1 MCLLLTVMY
10 SLRDETTGTFV
21 PDICSLFTMTTPRR
35 NDKCPCGSGKKY
47 KFCCLEKDRQA
58 ALEKE
63 AIAKNPVNSE
73 VFEENPTPAFATWK
87 IFAIGTGIL
96 AVIGLIAAFAFQMP
110 RLGGAIFGCG
120 MLILIVFCAFRNEP
134 TVRKR
139 PGDAGN
145 IDFGNRL

>member
-1 MCLLLTVMY
+1 
-10 SLRDETTGTFV
+10 
-21 PDICSLFTMTTPRR
+21 MTTPRR

-47 KFCCLEKDRQA
+47 KYCCLEKDRQL

-63 AIAKNPVNSE
+63 AIANNPVNSE
-73 VFEENPTPAFATWK
+73 VFEENPAPAFATWK

-96 AVIGLIAAFAFQMP
+96 AVIGLIIAFAIQMP

-139 PGDAGN
+139 TGDAGN